1 MKTTKNISSQRKSGN
16 NTLIFSQNE
25 VNSEKLSKIPKL
37 IEETISELNSKC
49 LLLTNTLNKLKHDLT
64 EKMTNLYEISFEE
77 NSSTLNSANFKKITN
92 KTENN
97 IYPNSFR
104 NMLKQNLIKTSR
116 NDSKRQGLNHNIRSN
131 TFGDNKNHNYNNN
144 QLCSPK
150 KNHKKSNNN
159 NTKKKYNKPIKPQ
172 LIFNNNI
179 NIDDNKSEN
188 EKKSKSNDKQVPKNV
203 SFNSNII
210 VNNGSNEKQIKESD
224 NYKYKIRLNSDD
236 NEDRKKNEKKKKA
249 LEILKTSPILSIEE
263 KMKNLNNNYSSNLTQ
278 QENEKKTNIKSINK
292 LLNNNRSSSLDSSE
306 YSNNNSKSY
315 SNSDNENIKLIFP
328 SHTSQIG
335 INFLSKEKEEEIY
348 NNNSNEAKTIC
359 ESIYILLEE
368 ESQFEENNDVKTLFK
383 FLFETFNVDCIKNL
397 FFKVIY
403 QKVYVSKNIDKGIS
417 NIFQRLLSKHIKE
430 FKLICKAKNEPL
442 SWLTMNIL
450 EIDRYLQLIYD
461 K

>member
-1 MKTTKNISSQRKSGN
+1 MKI
-16 NTLIFSQNE
+16 I
-25 VNSEKLSKIPKL
+25 
-37 IEETISELNSKC
+37 
-49 LLLTNTLNKLKHDLT
+49 
-64 EKMTNLYEISFEE
+64 
-77 NSSTLNSANFKKITN
+77 
-92 KTENN
+92 
-97 IYPNSFR
+97 
-104 NMLKQNLIKTSR
+104 
-116 NDSKRQGLNHNIRSN
+116 
-131 TFGDNKNHNYNNN
+131 N
-144 QLCSPK
+144 Q
-150 KNHKKSNNN
+150 
-159 NTKKKYNKPIKPQ
+159 KKK
-172 LIFNNNI
+172 
-179 NIDDNKSEN
+179 
-188 EKKSKSNDKQVPKNV
+188 KKSKSNDKQVPKNV

-292 LLNNNRSSSLDSSE
+292 LLKNNRSSSLDSSE

-450 EIDRYLQLIYD
+450 EIDKYFQLVYD